1 MIYLE
6 EQLPIK
12 YCEVKH
18 LMLLTKYDGYQRGLV
33 AMVYKTFDKKSYG
46 GNASGGAIE
55 DYVKPIINWR
65 ITKTNY

>member
-1 MIYLE
+1 
-6 EQLPIK
+6 
-12 YCEVKH
+12 
-18 LMLLTKYDGYQRGLV
+18 MLLTKYDGYQRGLV

-46 GNASGGAIE
+46 GNASVGAIE